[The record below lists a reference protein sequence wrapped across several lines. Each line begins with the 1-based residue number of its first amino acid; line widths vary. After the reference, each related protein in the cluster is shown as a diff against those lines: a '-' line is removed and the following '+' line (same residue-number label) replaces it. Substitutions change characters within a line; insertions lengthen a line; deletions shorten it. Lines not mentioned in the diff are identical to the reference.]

1 MKRQIT
7 VLLILCV
14 GLSAAAGAAFPKPAV
29 VQKTNEWTLAVKYET
44 LEQITLHLPGR
55 AAPERFWYIIVTLTN
70 ERTQQEEVPFF
81 PACEMV
87 TDNFEVIPAG
97 IGVPK
102 GVFDAI
108 KLKHQGS
115 YPFLES
121 LDFEDNRIYFGPD
134 NTRDVV
140 IIWKD
145 FNLKAKEV
153 SLFIGGLSNETAVIA
168 HPSKTDAQGN
178 PEQVFL
184 QKTLQLR
191 YNVGADARL
200 RDLATLEL
208 QDQNW
213 VMR

>member
-7 VLLILCV
+7 VLLILVV
-14 GLSAAAGAAFPKPAV
+14 GLSAAAGAAFPKPAI
-29 VQKTNEWTLAVKYET
+29 VQKTNEWTLAVKYESPK
-44 LEQITLHLPGR
+44 QITLHLPGR
-55 AAPERFWYIIVTLTN
+55 PAPERFWYIILSLTN
-70 ERTQQEEVPFF
+70 DSTQQKEVQFF

-87 TDNFEVIPAG
+87 TDNFEIIPAG

-108 KLKHQGS
+108 KLKHQGG

-121 LDFEDNRIYFGPD
+121 LDFEDNRIHFGQD

-153 SLFIGGLSNETAVIA
+153 SLFIGGLSNETAVVA
-168 HPSKTDAQGN
+168 HPSKTDAKGN

-191 YNVGADARL
+191 YNVGADASL
-200 RDLATLEL
+200 RHMATLEM
-208 QDQNW
+208 QEQSW

>member
-1 MKRQIT
+1 MKRQIALML
-7 VLLILCV
+7 VLAIA
-14 GLSAAAGAAFPKPAV
+14 LSASVQAAFPKPAV
-29 VQKTNEWTLAVKYET
+29 VQKVGEWTLTVKFEAPQQVT
-44 LEQITLHLPGR
+44 LRLPGR
-55 AAPERFWYIIVTLTN
+55 AAPERFWYLILSLTN
-70 ERTQQEEVPFF
+70 ESSLPEVAFF
-81 PACEMV
+81 PACELV
-87 TDNFEVIPAG
+87 TDNFELIPAG

-108 KLKHQGS
+108 KLKHQGG

-121 LDFEDNRIYFGPD
+121 LDFADNRVNRGPD

-145 FNLKAKEV
+145 FNPKAKEV
-153 SLFIGGLSNETAVIA
+153 SFFIGGMSNETAAIV
-168 HPSKTDAQGN
+168 HPAKTDANGN

-200 RDLATLEL
+200 RDLATLKLIE
-208 QDQNW
+208 QEW